1 MQTKRQ
7 MVKSASRKYLLV
19 DHGKFGRSALHF
31 LTGLEAF
38 DAVLSSD
45 DVSDQHAAA
54 LGDAGVKL
62 IRVSSQKISENA

>member
-1 MQTKRQ
+1 VQIKRQ

-38 DAVLSSD
+38 DAVLTGSE
-45 DVSDQHAAA
+45 VSEENTAA

-62 IRVSSQKISENA
+62 VRIDNRKILENA